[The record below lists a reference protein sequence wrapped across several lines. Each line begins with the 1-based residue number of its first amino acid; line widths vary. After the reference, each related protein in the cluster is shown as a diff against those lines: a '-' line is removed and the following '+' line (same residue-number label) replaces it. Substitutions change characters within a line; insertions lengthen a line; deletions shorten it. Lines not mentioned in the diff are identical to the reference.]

1 VQRRRA
7 GLARAF
13 AGRARAARAA
23 LVALVRARGRRPA
36 TCSLPGDPWLA
47 IEPRPVVGAPSH
59 DATQH
64 LLNCTARLCVDRAGT
79 VARFCQAPNVKQERV
94 HAWLCAPR
102 RSRPAGPLIFGLG
115 DRGLMTLAREHEA
128 LAHRAQSPP
137 RPCTSR
143 ASCVMRSRAAV
154 IEGCGAASAMEPF
167 ACDRS
172 GRGARASPCALSHC
186 SRA

>member
-1 VQRRRA
+1 MQRRRA
-7 GLARAF
+7 GLARLCRPSASGSRG
-13 AGRARAARAA
+13 AGRSRSSARAAAGNVLAA
-23 LVALVRARGRRPA
+23 GR
-36 TCSLPGDPWLA
+36 DPWLA
-47 IEPRPVVGAPSH
+47 IEPRPFVGAPAH

-94 HAWLCAPR
+94 HAWLRAPR